1 MHGTGRR
8 VLQQWKALW
17 AANAFSSTEEFSAG
31 IILSASPDA
40 RHNASLAE
48 IKISIGTLGT
58 DDTEINVYSA
68 PVTDGVVGTRDE
80 VAKDSFVIATSN
92 ASPTTR
98 THSIMVDPRIV
109 GSGCIIGVKALGA
122 TVDMEITAS
131 YQLYQG
137 D

>member
-1 MHGTGRR
+1 MGMKR
-8 VLQQWKALW
+8 VLQTWKALW

-31 IILSASPDA
+31 IILVGSPDR
-40 RHNASLAE
+40 RHVASMVE
-48 IKISIGTLGT
+48 VKISIGTLGT

-68 PVTDGVVGTRDE
+68 PVTAGVVGTRDAA
-80 VAKDSFVIATSN
+80 AKDAFVIATSN

-98 THSIMVDPRIV
+98 THTILIDPRVV
-109 GSGCIIGVKALGA
+109 GSGCILGVKALGA

-131 YQLYQG
+131 YQLYRG